1 MFEISELKS
10 KRLPELQELAKTLGI
25 PKFRSYRKLDLVYQ
39 ILDFQA
45 ANPQAVKDIV
55 KEETAKTEK
64 PTPSEKP
71 KKETPK
77 RQQSHPKSQGA
88 SNTATKQRDSRRSEE
103 HTSEL
108 QSRGHLVCRLL
119 LEKKNI

>member
-45 ANPQAVKDIV
+45 ANPQAVKEIA
-55 KEETAKTEK
+55 KEETTKKEES
-64 PTPSEKP
+64 TPSEQP
-71 KKETPK
+71 KGNTSNQ
-77 RQQSHPKSQGA
+77 RQQGRPTNQDS
-88 SNTATKQRDSRRSEE
+88 SNTATKQRDSKPARKAKETDSRRSQE
-103 HTSEL
+103 T
-108 QSRGHLVCRLL
+108 
-119 LEKKNI
+119 